1 MTPQDIQVMH
11 AIPGRVRFKHDS
23 LKGAIGQAG
32 DLRQKLSRIRG
43 ISHAETNPVTGSVL
57 IVYDP
62 AYLESLEFQ
71 LAVASALGFSLAD
84 LNAEQLAAFYG
95 QHSNGA
101 NPGATTL
108 GAGIQTVGGSLN
120 SGVASLTG
128 GVGDLRTLIP
138 LGLFFL
144 GFRSLFLADKVVFPA
159 WYDYFWFALGSYFML
174 NREQPS
180 KE

>member
-1 MTPQDIQVMH
+1 MH
-11 AIPGRVRFKHDS
+11 AIPGRVRFKHDA
-23 LKGAIGQAG
+23 LKGDAKQTV

-43 ISHAETNPVTGSVL
+43 ISHVETNPVTGSVL

-71 LAVASALGFSLAD
+71 LSVASALGFSLAD
-84 LNAEQLAAFYG
+84 LNPEQLAGFYG
-95 QHSNGA
+95 EHTNGS
-101 NPGATTL
+101 NPGTTTL
-108 GAGIQTVGGSLN
+108 AAGIHTVGGSLN

-128 GVGDLRTLIP
+128 GVGDLRALIP
-138 LGLFFL
+138 LGLFLL
-144 GFRSLFLADKVVFPA
+144 GFRSLLLAEKIAFPA